1 MNLKHFFL
9 FLILLLLLFT
19 GLLLYFTLQQG
30 AVAFYIAEG
39 AVIISVITL
48 AVFYKRIVKPIRTLA
63 QGMDMLKMQDFTQRL
78 KTIGQKET
86 DTIAETFNAIISRLR
101 EEQIHTREQEHFLNL
116 IINNTSTAIILLDG
130 NNKIS
135 FLNSAA
141 TTLFGKD
148 VVSKGLSEI
157 NTPVAKI
164 LSSVAPH
171 STITLPTN
179 TGDLFRCTHETF
191 MDSGYSHHFFII
203 ENVTTEINNAQRTAY
218 EKIIRMISHEVN
230 NSMTGI
236 LSTMQ
241 MLEEICHEN
250 NKLSYFEEPIDAC
263 INRST
268 QLGQF
273 LSRIAQVV
281 KIPDPKLRS
290 CNINDCITQA
300 VTFVKSEADNRN
312 IDISIHY
319 SAESIIKGIDIDLF
333 QQALINILRNA
344 MESIDKSG
352 KISIDINENHI
363 FITDNGKGI
372 DAKIA
377 ENIFRPFFSTK
388 KGGQGIGLMM
398 IADILTKHGFKYSLA
413 TNPQT
418 NLTTFAI
425 YI

>member
-19 GLLLYFTLQQG
+19 GILLYFTLQQG

-191 MDSGYSHHFFII
+191 MDSGYAHHFFII

-344 MESIDKSG
+344 MESIDKNG
-352 KISIDINENHI
+352 KISIDISENHI

>member
-19 GLLLYFTLQQG
+19 GILLNFKLQQG

-191 MDSGYSHHFFII
+191 MDSGYAHHFFII

-344 MESIDKSG
+344 MESIDKNG
-352 KISIDINENHI
+352 KISIDFSENHI

>member
-148 VVSKGLSEI
+148 IVSKGLSEI

-179 TGDLFRCTHETF
+179 SGDLFRCTHETF
-191 MDSGYSHHFFII
+191 MDSGYAHHFFII
-203 ENVTTEINNAQRTAY
+203 ENVTAEINNAQRTAY

-281 KIPDPKLRS
+281 KIPDPRLRS

-352 KISIDINENHI
+352 KISIDISENHI

>member
-19 GLLLYFTLQQG
+19 GILLYFTLQQG

-191 MDSGYSHHFFII
+191 MDSGYAHHFFII

-344 MESIDKSG
+344 MESIDKNG
-352 KISIDINENHI
+352 KISIDFSENHI

>member
-148 VVSKGLSEI
+148 VVSKGLYEI

-191 MDSGYSHHFFII
+191 MDSGYAHHFFII

>member
-1 MNLKHFFL
+1 
-9 FLILLLLLFT
+9 
-19 GLLLYFTLQQG
+19 
-30 AVAFYIAEG
+30 
-39 AVIISVITL
+39 
-48 AVFYKRIVKPIRTLA
+48 
-63 QGMDMLKMQDFTQRL
+63 MDMLKMQDFTQRL

-164 LSSVAPH
+164 LSNVAPH

-191 MDSGYSHHFFII
+191 MDSGYAHHFFII

-344 MESIDKSG
+344 MESIDKNG
-352 KISIDINENHI
+352 KISIDFSENHI

>member
-191 MDSGYSHHFFII
+191 MDSGYAHHFFII

-300 VTFVKSEADNRN
+300 VTFVKSEANNRN

-344 MESIDKSG
+344 MESIDKNG
-352 KISIDINENHI
+352 KISIDFSENHI

>member
-164 LSSVAPH
+164 LSSVATH

-191 MDSGYSHHFFII
+191 MDSGYAHHFFII

-290 CNINDCITQA
+290 CNIYDCITQA

-344 MESIDKSG
+344 MESIDKNG
-352 KISIDINENHI
+352 KISIDISENHI